1 MTSAEL
7 AIIAAL
13 GASALTG
20 LASLGVVWFQEWR
33 RKKASDQAELQT
45 AVTELLTQSMAVA
58 MKARAVGETMKLR
71 SGLKEGFDVAMRHRK
86 PRDPLELHD
95 WMAADLGPL
104 SAVLSAIWLRE
115 DQEGVRLANDVV
127 NKCAIFSGPVPL
139 GSMLEMLGS
148 AFSGGLSV
156 RSGHPTW

>member
-58 MKARAVGETMKLR
+58 MKARAVGETAPLLFTAIGSQLFSTSLGQPINAIPIVIYQDGTTKCW
-71 SGLKEGFDVAMRHRK
+71 RK
-86 PRDPLELHD
+86 PKLTAWEMPRRDS
-95 WMAADLGPL
+95 MGARCGTAAFEPHARGHTTGFASRKSHPGWHRHSD
-104 SAVLSAIWLRE
+104 AVASP
-115 DQEGVRLANDVV
+115 G
-127 NKCAIFSGPVPL
+127 
-139 GSMLEMLGS
+139 
-148 AFSGGLSV
+148 
-156 RSGHPTW
+156 